1 MAIKTKEELLEAI
14 RTRIGDDTSDETIT
28 FLEDVIDTLTDYEEK
43 SKGDG
48 EDWKAKYEE
57 NDKSWRE
64 KYRERFFSKDVEE
77 KEDFEDE
84 DDEPKSMSY
93 DDLFEESEEK

>member
-1 MAIKTKEELLEAI
+1 MAVKTKEELLEAI
-14 RTRIGDDTSDETIT
+14 RNRIGDDTSDETIT
-28 FLEDVIDTLTDYEEK
+28 FLEDVTDTLTHYEEK

-48 EDWKAKYEE
+48 EDWKTKYEE

-64 KYRERFFSKDVEE
+64 KYRERFFSKEVEE
-77 KEDFEDE
+77 KEDFEVD

>member
-1 MAIKTKEELLEAI
+1 MAVKTKEELLEAI
-14 RTRIGDDTSDETIT
+14 RNRIGGDTSDETIT
-28 FLEDVIDTLTDYEEK
+28 FLEDVTDTLTYYEEK
-43 SKGDG
+43 SEGDG
-48 EDWKAKYEE
+48 EDWKTKYEE

-84 DDEPKSMSY
+84 DDVPKPMSY